1 MSILGNTGYE
11 EFNRLL
17 REWRRAGKKI
27 SWPELA
33 EAYKLAQE
41 AEAREAPDD
50 READQSRD
58 AGPWSHPP
66 PVPLYKGKC
75 DRCGKAFSTPSE
87 TRKWCSDRCCNAA
100 KQKRYRARKAEARER
115 ESSES

>member
-41 AEAREAPDD
+41 AEARE
-50 READQSRD
+50 R
-58 AGPWSHPP
+58 
-66 PVPLYKGKC
+66 
-75 DRCGKAFSTPSE
+75 
-87 TRKWCSDRCCNAA
+87 
-100 KQKRYRARKAEARER
+100 
-115 ESSES
+115 SSSP